1 MGIYSDTNLMVSV
14 KTLTAVKKRRFG
26 NGRRA
31 GGTACPTDV
40 ILPHI
45 GRVSG

>member
-1 MGIYSDTNLMVSV
+1 MVVDSNTNLMESV
-14 KTLTAVKKRRFG
+14 KSLTAVKKRRFG